1 MWDQKTNKSLAI
13 FLAWAVKKCGNEARD
28 TSWLVRVSNDAKKS
42 FGGLFTNSGKN
53 TDFQPNPQPFVRL

>member
-1 MWDQKTNKSLAI
+1 MWDQKTNKPLAI

-28 TSWLVRVSNDAKKS
+28 TSWLVRVSNDAKKI

-53 TDFQPNPQPFVRL
+53 DCS